1 MTHSAARAE
10 TPPPRS
16 PASAPRGGG
25 HASSAAPAPPPPLA
39 VTGPGELSAE
49 QFQRVAELL
58 YAAAGIRLGA
68 GKEGLVRSRLGSRI
82 RALGLTSF
90 DEYMP
95 HVTGGAS
102 SPEFR
107 HFVDVLTT
115 NKTHFFREAAH
126 FDLLARVVLPAF
138 VARDTVQLWSAGCS
152 TGEEPYTLAMILRD
166 TLAATR
172 ARILATDISTR
183 VLVKA
188 RGGVYPATALD
199 EIPDAFRRHLRRRS
213 ATEVEV
219 VEATRALVRFAHLN
233 LMQEWP
239 MRRPFDAIF
248 CRNVMI
254 YFDRPTQ
261 ERLVQRFESLLRPG
275 GYLFVGHSESL
286 NALDHGLTYV
296 QPAVYRRAE

>member
-1 MTHSAARAE
+1 M
-10 TPPPRS
+10 PP
-16 PASAPRGGG
+16 
-25 HASSAAPAPPPPLA
+25 A
-39 VTGPGELSAE
+39 VTGPGELSPA
-49 QFQRVAELL
+49 QFQQVAELL
-58 YAAAGIRLGA
+58 YAAAGIRLAA

-82 RALGLTSF
+82 RALGLASF

-115 NKTHFFREAAH
+115 NKTHFFRESAH
-126 FDLLARVVLPAF
+126 FDLLARVLIPAF
-138 VARDTVQLWSAGCS
+138 AGRDALQLWSAGCS
-152 TGEEPYTLAMILRD
+152 TGEEPYTLAMLLRD
-166 TLAATR
+166 GLGATR

-188 RGGVYPATALD
+188 RAGVYAAAALD
-199 EIPDAFRRHLRRRS
+199 EVPDAFRSHLRRRS

-219 VEATRALVRFAHLN
+219 VEATRALVHFAHLN
-233 LMQEWP
+233 LMQDWP

-286 NALDHGLTYV
+286 NALEHGLTYV
-296 QPAVYRRAE
+296 QPAVYRRREG